1 MNFTRAAA
9 AALICC
15 ALLATSA
22 FAQED
27 EQVAADA
34 MDFAMH
40 DAEYTMYH
48 EIGHLL
54 VNELDLPV
62 LGKEEDAADA
72 LAVILMLND
81 TADLAE
87 SANALVDS
95 ADGWYYNAVKANRAT
110 VEDLM
115 YYDSHSL
122 DIQRAYAMVCM
133 MVGAQPEAFKET
145 ADGFSMDAEGQE
157 QCSYTYADAD
167 RAWSKLLEPFLAVE
181 GGPAGAPITVVY
193 EDAAPGFEQY
203 KDELES
209 RAILDN
215 AAALVSAKFVLPR
228 PITFLGTQCDTAN
241 AWYSNSDAEITY
253 CYALTADMHDL
264 YVNDIIGSGSDEA
277 TGDEEASETDDSE
290 EATQYW

>member
-15 ALLATSA
+15 ALLTTGA
-22 FAQED
+22 FAQD
-27 EQVAADA
+27 EAQVESEA

-54 VNELDLPV
+54 INELGLPV

-81 TADLAE
+81 TADLDE
-87 SANALVDS
+87 SANALIDS
-95 ADGWYYNAVKANRAT
+95 ANGWYFNAVKANQAT
-110 VEDLM
+110 VDELS

-133 MVGAQPEAFKET
+133 MVGAQPEAYKET
-145 ADGFSMDAEGQE
+145 AEAYDMDADGQE
-157 QCSYTYADAD
+157 QCSYTYADAE
-167 RAWSKLLEPFLAVE
+167 RGWKTLLEPYLATE
-181 GGPAGAPITVVY
+181 DHTGEAITVVY

-203 KDELES
+203 AEELRS
-209 RAILDN
+209 RAVLDN
-215 AAALVSAKFVLPR
+215 AAALVAAKFVLPR
-228 PITFLGTQCDTAN
+228 PITFLGTQCDSAN
-241 AWYSNSDAEITY
+241 AWYSSGDAEITY
-253 CYALTADMHDL
+253 CYALTGDMHDL
-264 YVNDIIGSGSDEA
+264 YVNDIVGSGSDEG
-277 TGDEEASETDDSE
+277 TSDESTSETDTGE
-290 EATQYW
+290 EATKYW